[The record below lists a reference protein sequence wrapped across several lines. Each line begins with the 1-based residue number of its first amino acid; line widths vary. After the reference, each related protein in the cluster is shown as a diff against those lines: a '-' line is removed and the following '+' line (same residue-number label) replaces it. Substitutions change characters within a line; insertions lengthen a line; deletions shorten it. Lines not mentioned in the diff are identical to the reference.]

1 MGKVISR
8 FANTKVDITS
18 TSKYNLDMRIDNT
31 ISRISRIRDLANQVI
46 VKELELRGHVGLVP
60 SHGNILS
67 ALLYHGEMTKTE
79 ISNGIKK
86 ERSTV
91 TTLLRKLENLGY
103 IVSRVNEEDARSTIV
118 SLSEKGILMKEDFIE
133 ISEKLYDIQYQHLD
147 EEQVKCFKEG
157 LEQVYQNFK
166 SQK

>member
-1 MGKVISR
+1 MG
-8 FANTKVDITS
+8 
-18 TSKYNLDMRIDNT
+18 IDNT
-31 ISRISRIRDLANQVI
+31 ISRISQIRDLANQVI
-46 VKELELRGHVGLVP
+46 IKELELRGHVGLAP

-67 ALLYHGEMTKTE
+67 ALLFHGEMTKTE

-91 TTLLRKLENLGY
+91 TTLLKKLEKLGY

-118 SLSEKGILMKEDFIE
+118 SLSEKGILMKGDFIE
-133 ISEKLYDIQYQHLD
+133 ISEKLYDTQYQHMD
-147 EEQVKCFKEG
+147 EEHVKYFKEG

>member
-1 MGKVISR
+1 MK
-8 FANTKVDITS
+8 T
-18 TSKYNLDMRIDNT
+18 DNT

-79 ISNGIKK
+79 ISSGIKK

-91 TTLLRKLENLGY
+91 TTLLKKLENLGY

-118 SLSEKGILMKEDFIE
+118 SLSEKGILMKDDFIE
-133 ISEKLYDIQYQHLD
+133 ISEKIYDIQYQHMD

-166 SQK
+166 SHK